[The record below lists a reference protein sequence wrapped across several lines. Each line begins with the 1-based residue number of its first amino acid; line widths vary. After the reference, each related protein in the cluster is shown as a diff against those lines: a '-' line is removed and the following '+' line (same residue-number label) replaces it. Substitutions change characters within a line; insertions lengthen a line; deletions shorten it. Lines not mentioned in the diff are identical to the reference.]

1 MQKDVKEFKV
11 VHMRFYI
18 AGGSSNGE
26 LIKELCIFLE
36 RRSHEC
42 IYDWVN
48 RLNYPEDIE
57 QLTQIALNEVS
68 IVRDAELFIGI
79 LPDGYALH
87 TELGV
92 ALATRSNKRI
102 ILWSETGEEF
112 DPKGSAC
119 SFYYHPV
126 VERVV
131 GDFYMLTDYLIKF

>member
-1 MQKDVKEFKV
+1 
-11 VHMRFYI
+11 MRFYI
-18 AGGSSNGE
+18 AGGSSNEE

-42 IYDWVN
+42 IYDWAN

-79 LPDGYALH
+79 LPDGYAMY
-87 TELGV
+87 TDLGV
-92 ALATRSNKRI
+92 ARATRSNKRI

-112 DPKGSAC
+112 SPKSAVC

-131 GDFYMLTDYLIKF
+131 GDYYALTDYLIKF